1 MDLKILPN
9 EVYVV
14 DRGALIQTRCPKDY
28 ITDQM
33 VHQRVLAANL
43 SAGDFVKVQCFNHER
58 TTILYYTEYLVY
70 GRSSEMKRV
79 EINDRDTRQFEDVK
93 YSILRT
99 MDWKATPASETPK
112 TETEIEK
119 SPAGLHF
126 QKIVWNPGLKVHQV
140 KVDDVVVFESADKQE
155 AEAWIKA
162 A

>member
-43 SAGDFVKVQCFNHER
+43 SAGDYVKVQCFNHER
-58 TTILYYTEYLVY
+58 TTILYYTEYVVY
-70 GRSSEMKRV
+70 DRSSEMKRA

-93 YSILRT
+93 YSILRI
-99 MDWKATPASETPK
+99 MDWKQTPAAKNDESKVAAK
-112 TETEIEK
+112 TE
-119 SPAGLHF
+119 A
-126 QKIVWNPGLKVHQV
+126 KIVWNPGLKVHQV
-140 KVDDVVVFESADKQE
+140 RVGDAVIF
-155 AEAWIKA
+155 
-162 A
+162 